1 MRWLL
6 QVALPF
12 PGCFLGMESVA
23 VRLSVTPGGLQSA
36 LDRQP
41 DSELADLLDR
51 CQYHGALAD
60 FFPARYWKA
69 GIDRILWEATE
80 GRSMANAEVRERTMR
95 MIGEEVDLLAKSNP
109 VLVVS
114 PETFEL
120 KSEVADISDAVQIQ
134 PDVWPPEI
142 DPPWVRIDDVAQDR
156 TLRAMVVS
164 QDRDRLPERK
174 D

>member
-1 MRWLL
+1 
-6 QVALPF
+6 
-12 PGCFLGMESVA
+12 
-23 VRLSVTPGGLQSA
+23 
-36 LDRQP
+36 
-41 DSELADLLDR
+41 
-51 CQYHGALAD
+51 
-60 FFPARYWKA
+60 
-69 GIDRILWEATE
+69 
-80 GRSMANAEVRERTMR
+80 
-95 MIGEEVDLLAKSNP
+95 